1 MSASNTFPPK
11 KDDTPGA
18 TITSAGDASTS
29 TGTKPSSN
37 AKAIDEFY
45 KQELI
50 REWERR
56 EQSRRID
63 AEYVNRRMP
72 GGYGI

>member
-1 MSASNTFPPK
+1 MTTGTNSSATN
-11 KDDTPGA
+11 A
-18 TITSAGDASTS
+18 TTD
-29 TGTKPSSN
+29 TGTKQKENS
-37 AKAIDEFY
+37 KAIDEFY
-45 KQELI
+45 RQELI

>member
-1 MSASNTFPPK
+1 MT
-11 KDDTPGA
+11 
-18 TITSAGDASTS
+18 
-29 TGTKPSSN
+29 TGTNSSATNATTDTETKPKENS
-37 AKAIDEFY
+37 KAIDEFY
-45 KQELI
+45 KKELI